1 MVERKRTRGLTVR
14 MLDSEL
20 KQLDDLAEHEGITV
34 SEWVRNVIRREHL
47 LTFAERPSAKKRPK
61 RK

>member
-1 MVERKRTRGLTVR
+1 